1 LLDNLDKLAAVFGS
15 QMKRLWPIALLACLP
30 VRPMAG
36 PYATEWTQLANYAK
50 LVQQLYQ
57 QAQMV
62 RNQIEQLRHAS
73 IEGLLFNS
81 MQFGD
86 MARSM
91 ILLGQNVRQGQ
102 GLSYTMARLDQV
114 FRNSFPGYANNKTP
128 YDIQYR
134 QWGKVDLDTM
144 AGVLA
149 SIGAH
154 TQDIQNDRM
163 IFSFLQNRARTAQGQ
178 DQILQTGLE
187 ISDAQVEQLAKLR
200 QMMQL
205 QVTAMV
211 TAEGH
216 RVQSEAAAQQTTA
229 NAFGPGVFGHN

>member
-1 LLDNLDKLAAVFGS
+1 
-15 QMKRLWPIALLACLP
+15 MKRFAVVSLVVAISGNGM
-30 VRPMAG
+30 VG
-36 PYATEWTQLANYAK
+36 PYASEFTQLLNYAK

-62 RNQIEQLRHAS
+62 KIQIEQFKHMSVQGA
-73 IEGLLFNS
+73 LFNS

-86 MARSM
+86 MAHSM
-91 ILLGQNVRQGQ
+91 VLLGQNVKQGQ
-102 GLSYTMARLDQV
+102 GLAYTMSRLDQV
-114 FRNSFPGYANNKTP
+114 FRSSFPGYTDNKTP

-134 QWGKVDLDTM
+134 NWSKIDLDTM
-144 AGVLA
+144 SGILA
-149 SIGAH
+149 SVGAH
-154 TQDIQNDRM
+154 TQDMNNDRM
-163 IFSFLQNRARTAQGQ
+163 IFNFLQNRARDAQGQ

-200 QMMQL
+200 QLMQL

-216 RVQSEAAAQQTTA
+216 RAQVESANQQTA
-229 NAFGPGVFGHN
+229 VQAFGPGVFAHN